1 MKCVN
6 KDIPSR
12 KESQLKYPDGISD
25 NILKP
30 IMTKS
35 KSSHQNKKTLS
46 PFYQK
51 KVFLIEN
58 ECKTPWVSYIHFL
71 SKIFFMIKR
80 T

>member
-1 MKCVN
+1 MKCSN
-6 KDIPSR
+6 KDIVPSR

-35 KSSHQNKKTLS
+35 KSSHLNKKTLS

-51 KVFLIEN
+51 KYF
-58 ECKTPWVSYIHFL
+58 
-71 SKIFFMIKR
+71 
-80 T
+80 

>member
-1 MKCVN
+1 MKCSN
-6 KDIPSR
+6 KDIIPSR

-46 PFYQK
+46 PFYPKNYRVETSFLDMCFTSRGDVECAYWIFEK
-51 KVFLIEN
+51 K
-58 ECKTPWVSYIHFL
+58 
-71 SKIFFMIKR
+71 
-80 T
+80 